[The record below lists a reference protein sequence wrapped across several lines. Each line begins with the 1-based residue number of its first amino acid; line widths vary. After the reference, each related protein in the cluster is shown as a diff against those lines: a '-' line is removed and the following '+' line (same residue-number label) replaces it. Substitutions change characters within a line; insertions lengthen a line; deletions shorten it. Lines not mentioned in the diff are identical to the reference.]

1 MPVQMI
7 ELEEMQMIEV
17 SDDGLEA
24 SIGGHC
30 GIRSTQLPPYV
41 GLTCQYF

>member
-24 SIGGHC
+24 SIGGVMSYT
-30 GIRSTQLPPYV
+30 STISFPM
-41 GLTCQYF
+41 CQ

>member
-24 SIGGHC
+24 SIGGVIYTPGGYTNNIC
-30 GIRSTQLPPYV
+30 
-41 GLTCQYF
+41 

>member
-24 SIGGHC
+24 SIEHWGGYSIH
-30 GIRSTQLPPYV
+30 G
-41 GLTCQYF
+41 TCWGGCL

>member
-24 SIGGHC
+24 SIGGSR
-30 GIRSTQLPPYV
+30 GFTVMTLPV
-41 GLTCQYF
+41 QTC